1 MTTIKLNDR
10 IPQKTAIALGIFD
23 GVHCG
28 HCLIINKACNYG
40 LAPAVFTFRSES
52 VKFKHGKPFEYIY
65 TNNQKLHHF
74 EKMGVEYVFSP
85 DFDDIKNM
93 TGEEFAR
100 DILVKCMNAGVVV
113 CGDNFRFGKNA
124 SCGIEELEIF
134 GLKYGFSVEVVK
146 LRKNDF
152 SSEKFRIMLKNGELS
167 KENLY
172 IFYGKVVHGNQ
183 IGRTINFPTINQGYS
198 NGQLVPK
205 YGVYFTKT
213 IIDGISYNSIT
224 NVGVKPTI
232 VGERLPLAETH
243 ILDFSGDLY
252 GRDIEVEFCK
262 FIRLEMKFSS
272 VDALKNQISR
282 DIAEVRSF
290 I

>member
-1 MTTIKLNDR
+1 
-10 IPQKTAIALGIFD
+10 
-23 GVHCG
+23 
-28 HCLIINKACNYG
+28 
-40 LAPAVFTFRSES
+40 
-52 VKFKHGKPFEYIY
+52 
-65 TNNQKLHHF
+65 
-74 EKMGVEYVFSP
+74 MGVEYVFSP

-100 DILVKCMNAGVVV
+100 DILVKCMNAGAVV

-124 SCGIEELEIF
+124 SCGVEELEIF